1 MPLFSEGKILGI
13 GASSKVVQMTRKSDG
28 AKFAVKILKRD
39 DKENTILF
47 RQEYELLTQLK
58 HPNIITFEDCYMDR
72 KNFYICTTL
81 CKGGELFDRITEI
94 RTFNEVEAAGVMKV
108 IISAIAYCHAKD
120 IVHRD
125 LKPENIVFRDEA
137 QKELV
142 IIDFGEAIKIEENK
156 EHEDFVGTA
165 FYLAPECVRNR
176 RGWELKKSDMWT
188 TGIITFQLLTGTLPF
203 HGRDIQE
210 ILKKILRAN
219 FSWPKKIKLSI
230 CAKDFIVKLL
240 TTSTKDRMSAEKA
253 LKHNW
258 LNGSAATDD
267 LGATFLNNLSSYTR
281 ASKLKKILVKILS
294 NELSAADHNALKQ
307 QFEAMDA
314 DGTGLITHEDLAN
327 YIFKQGGTILEARQ
341 NATKIIYEVDQ
352 DGDGKLCA
360 KEFKK
365 AQLSGKL
372 GRDNNLI
379 RKYFRRMDRN
389 NDGFISH
396 AEMFEVF
403 YRELTKE
410 LITLMIEEI
419 DQNTD
424 GKISYGEFVYAM
436 KQGKIVKAIKKRKEK
451 TKELTKI
458 LVKEV
463 EGGGQNNSIKKEG
476 SHTLN
481 QLKTTSLRLD
491 IELTTQWSRLPIP
504 N

>member
-1 MPLFSEGKILGI
+1 
-13 GASSKVVQMTRKSDG
+13 
-28 AKFAVKILKRD
+28 
-39 DKENTILF
+39 
-47 RQEYELLTQLK
+47 
-58 HPNIITFEDCYMDR
+58 
-72 KNFYICTTL
+72 
-81 CKGGELFDRITEI
+81 
-94 RTFNEVEAAGVMKV
+94 
-108 IISAIAYCHAKD
+108 
-120 IVHRD
+120 
-125 LKPENIVFRDEA
+125 
-137 QKELV
+137 
-142 IIDFGEAIKIEENK
+142 
-156 EHEDFVGTA
+156 
-165 FYLAPECVRNR
+165 
-176 RGWELKKSDMWT
+176 
-188 TGIITFQLLTGTLPF
+188 
-203 HGRDIQE
+203 
-210 ILKKILRAN
+210 
-219 FSWPKKIKLSI
+219 
-230 CAKDFIVKLL
+230 
-240 TTSTKDRMSAEKA
+240 MSAEKA

-341 NATKIIYEVDQ
+341 SATNIIYEVDQ

-396 AEMFEVF
+396 AELFDVF
-403 YRELTKE
+403 YRQFTKE

-424 GKISYGEFVYAM
+424 GKISYGEFVCAI
-436 KQGKIVKAIKKRKEK
+436 KQGKIVKAFKKRNEK
-451 TKELTKI
+451 TKELTQI
-458 LVKEV
+458 LAKEV
-463 EGGGQNNSIKKEG
+463 EGGAKWFNKEG
-476 SHTLN
+476 GFLHF
-481 QLKTTSLRLD
+481 KID
-491 IELTTQWSRLPIP
+491 IELTTQLSRLLIP